1 MSIVRVAEVVDRL
14 EELGRLNNTV
24 IIFTSDN
31 GYLWG
36 EHGLWGKDKVYEES
50 IRVPFIVVMPGVAP
64 AHRRQSGATEPG
76 HWTHGI

>member
-1 MSIVRVAEVVDRL
+1 M
-14 EELGRLNNTV
+14 

-50 IRVPFIVVMPGVAP
+50 IRVPLIVVMPGVAP
-64 AHRRQSGATEPG
+64 RVDDSLVLPSLDIGPTAFEIAGVGKSNRPA
-76 HWTHGI
+76 